1 MMSLEAYKKELIKIC
16 RMLYDKDLVSAA
28 DGNISVKIDKN
39 RILTTPSKVNKGY
52 LTEDM
57 LVVVD
62 NEGKVIEGTHKCSSE
77 IKLHLKIYAEREDVN
92 AVIHTHPPYATAFAL
107 AHEPIK
113 ESYLVET
120 LVILKNIASAPYGTP
135 STDEVP
141 ESIAN
146 VVKSSEA
153 ILMENHGAVT
163 YGADLFDAYNK
174 MEALENVAKTII
186 FSKLLGG
193 PKEIPQERIDYLK
206 QVLKEKGR

>member
-1 MMSLEAYKKELIKIC
+1 MKTLQEYKQELVKIC
-16 RMLYDKDLVSAA
+16 RMLYDKNLVSAA
-28 DGNISVKIDKN
+28 DGNVSVKIGED
-39 RILTTPSKVNKGY
+39 RILTTPTKVNKGY

-62 NEGKVIEGTHKCSSE
+62 NEGKVVEGTHKCSSE
-77 IKLHLKIYAEREDVN
+77 IKLHLKVYKEREDVT
-92 AVIHTHPPYATAFAL
+92 AVIHTHPPYATAFAV

-141 ESIAN
+141 ESIDGVIKN
-146 VVKSSEA
+146 SDA
-153 ILMENHGAVT
+153 ILMENHGVVT
-163 YGADLFDAYNK
+163 CGKDLFDAFNK

-193 PKEIPQERIDYLK
+193 PKEIPEEKIEYLK
-206 QVLKEKGR
+206 KVLKEKGR